1 MGSPMRTLGF
11 RTHVLLAIAG
21 AIGVLY
27 SLTRPWYAA
36 APPPVKED
44 DAGIGDIH
52 GPLNQ
57 FFDGAKRWASGG
69 DGVSGWQALDHWG
82 QMIAAMA
89 VVAVLGSLLCCAA
102 APAGAR
108 PRPRALRL
116 ARRARDHRV
125 EARRPAGRQRRLG
138 AARRRADRPAC
149 SRSCSS
155 PARPASPTR
164 RCAARSRSARTRR
177 RPRRRPTSPASERR

>member
-36 APPPVKED
+36 APPPPKED

-52 GPLNQ
+52 DPLNQ

-69 DGVSGWQALDHWG
+69 EGMSGRQALDHWA

-89 VVAVLGSLLCCAA
+89 AVAVVGALLCLALPRAQVLGRDLTRYGSLAALAIVAWKLVDPPGDNGAWELRVGALLGGLFAIVLFTCASGVA
-102 APAGAR
+102 NAPLRRKLPQRVYSPPPSPPAYEPGA
-108 PRPRALRL
+108 
-116 ARRARDHRV
+116 
-125 EARRPAGRQRRLG
+125 
-138 AARRRADRPAC
+138 
-149 SRSCSS
+149 
-155 PARPASPTR
+155 
-164 RCAARSRSARTRR
+164 
-177 RPRRRPTSPASERR
+177 

>member
-36 APPPVKED
+36 APPPPKED

-69 DGVSGWQALDHWG
+69 EGMSGWQALDHWA

-89 VVAVLGSLLCCAA
+89 AVAVVGALLCLALPRAQVLGRDLTRYGSLAALAIVAWKLVDPPGDNGAWELRVGALLGGLFAIVLFTCASGVA
-102 APAGAR
+102 NAPLRRKLPQRVYSPPPSPPAYEPGA
-108 PRPRALRL
+108 
-116 ARRARDHRV
+116 
-125 EARRPAGRQRRLG
+125 
-138 AARRRADRPAC
+138 
-149 SRSCSS
+149 
-155 PARPASPTR
+155 
-164 RCAARSRSARTRR
+164 
-177 RPRRRPTSPASERR
+177 

>member
-36 APPPVKED
+36 APPPPKED

-52 GPLNQ
+52 GPLTQ
-57 FFDGAKRWASGG
+57 VFDGAKRWASGG
-69 DGVSGWQALDHWG
+69 EGMSGRQALDHWA

-89 VVAVLGSLLCCAA
+89 AVAVVGALLCLALPRAQVLGRDLTRYGSLAALAIVAWKLVDPPGDNGAWELRVGALLGGLFAIVLFTCASGVA
-102 APAGAR
+102 NAPLRRKLPQRVYSPPPSPPAYEPGA
-108 PRPRALRL
+108 
-116 ARRARDHRV
+116 
-125 EARRPAGRQRRLG
+125 
-138 AARRRADRPAC
+138 
-149 SRSCSS
+149 
-155 PARPASPTR
+155 
-164 RCAARSRSARTRR
+164 
-177 RPRRRPTSPASERR
+177 

>member
-27 SLTRPWYAA
+27 SLTRSWYAA
-36 APPPVKED
+36 APPPPKED
-44 DAGIGDIH
+44 NAGIGDIH

-57 FFDGAKRWASGG
+57 FFDGAKRWASGA

-89 VVAVLGSLLCCAA
+89 AVSVVGALLCLALPRLQVLGRDLTRYGSLAALAIVAWKLVDPPGDNGAWELRVGALLGGLFAIVLFTCASGVA
-102 APAGAR
+102 NAP
-108 PRPRALRL
+108 LR
-116 ARRARDHRV
+116 RKIPQRTYSPPPSP
-125 EARRPAGRQRRLG
+125 PAYEPGV
-138 AARRRADRPAC
+138 
-149 SRSCSS
+149 
-155 PARPASPTR
+155 
-164 RCAARSRSARTRR
+164 
-177 RPRRRPTSPASERR
+177 